1 MNGILNR
8 GFFFYV
14 LNFISIP
21 LNISY
26 HLSFKNGGME
36 QNKELASNWS
46 EHLLDFED
54 YFKEQ
59 ISYRTYLWINAFES
73 NDEQEYKDSIWDM
86 VYDDDEPYRYDNQ
99 YYRWPK
105 EENKLFEQ
113 WLHLVKEN
121 IKWKRKWSDAPM
133 YLHSI
138 RVSDKLFSYW
148 YSKDV
153 WLAWLLHD
161 IVEDWGYTLEQLKD
175 LWYSDRTVELVD
187 LCSHDS
193 TIEDSFERWEWM
205 VKRLIEADDKE
216 AWAIKICDMMDNL
229 TEVQLMQRDK
239 LERFLF
245 KKAPVYVE
253 QWKKYFDWTDMY
265 KHFLIIYNRQVEDF
279 NKKS

>member
-86 VYDDDEPYRYDNQ
+86 VYDDDEPYRYNNP

-113 WLHLVKEN
+113 WLNLVKEN

-253 QWKKYFDWTDMY
+253 QWKKYFDWTVMY
-265 KHFLIIYNRQVEDF
+265 IHFLSIYNKQIEDF

>member
-1 MNGILNR
+1 MESSIEGS
-8 GFFFYV
+8 FYV
-14 LNFISIP
+14 LNFICIP
-21 LNISY
+21 LNINCY
-26 HLSFKNGGME
+26 LSFKNGRMSE
-36 QNKELASNWS
+36 DKKLSSNRS

-54 YFKEQ
+54 YFKEK
-59 ISYRTYLWINAFES
+59 ISYRTYLWMSAFES
-73 NDEQEYKDSIWDM
+73 NDEQVYKDSVRDM
-86 VYDDDEPYRYDNQ
+86 VYDDDEPYRYNNQ

-105 EENKLFEQ
+105 EENQLFEQ

-121 IKWKRKWSDAPM
+121 IKWKRKWSEAPL

-138 RVSDKLFSYW
+138 RVCDKLFIYW

-161 IVEDWGYTLEQLKD
+161 MIEDWEYTLEQLKD

-187 LCSHDS
+187 LCSHDK

-205 VKRLIEADDKE
+205 VKRLIEAKDKE

-229 TEVQLMQRDK
+229 TEVDLMSRDK

-245 KKAPVYVE
+245 KKAPVYVYYGNE
-253 QWKKYFDWTDMY
+253 YFWGSGMY
-265 KHFLIIYNRQVEDF
+265 SHFLARYHNQVCRFYWYEL
-279 NKKS
+279 